1 MKTGGRLIKHAR
13 YSLLLLAE
21 SFCTGA
27 CWSDVS
33 TQHSLCPVQEKGT
46 MRKSEVQV
54 GNSGLWAWS
63 LGADDTGPP
72 FTRSL
77 PETFDIE

>member
-1 MKTGGRLIKHAR
+1 
-13 YSLLLLAE
+13 
-21 SFCTGA
+21 
-27 CWSDVS
+27 
-33 TQHSLCPVQEKGT
+33 

>member
-1 MKTGGRLIKHAR
+1 
-13 YSLLLLAE
+13 
-21 SFCTGA
+21 
-27 CWSDVS
+27 
-33 TQHSLCPVQEKGT
+33 

-63 LGADDTGPP
+63 LAADDTGPP